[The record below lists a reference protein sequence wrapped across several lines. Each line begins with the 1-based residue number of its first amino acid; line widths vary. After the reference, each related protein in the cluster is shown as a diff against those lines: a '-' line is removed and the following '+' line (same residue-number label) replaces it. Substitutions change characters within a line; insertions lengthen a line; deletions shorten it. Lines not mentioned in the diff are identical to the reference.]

1 MSQLV
6 YQTVAIYILLN
17 ISTSKQ
23 NQAVKFG
30 QLVGY
35 NMRHTF
41 VERPYTKSTKSDEK
55 AITRLLSILS
65 ISLDQ
70 QS

>member
-1 MSQLV
+1 MMSQLV

-41 VERPYTKSTKSDEK
+41 VERPYTKSDEK